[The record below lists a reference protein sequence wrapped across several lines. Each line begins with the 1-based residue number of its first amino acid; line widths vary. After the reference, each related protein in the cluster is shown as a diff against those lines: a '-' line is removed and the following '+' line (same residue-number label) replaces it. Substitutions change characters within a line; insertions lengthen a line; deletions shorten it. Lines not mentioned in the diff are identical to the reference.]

1 MLKQKKMRIV
11 NTVSGSFPYEGN
23 RTLPDFFKAKQ
34 MKLVYRNNEEKFHTF
49 FDKSRDP
56 ILLIDDSFHFI
67 DCNEAAVEILGADSK
82 DQVLNKPPAYFS
94 PEYQPD
100 GQLSV
105 IKAEKMIKSAY
116 KKGNLQFEWIHKRL
130 DGVTIYMDVSL
141 TVIPVGAEKV
151 LLVHW
156 WDITESKK
164 AGETIHKLYQAIEQT
179 NEIVFMTDIDGT
191 INFVNTAFEE
201 VYGYKKEEVQGK
213 TTPRI
218 LKSGLMDKEFYKD
231 LWKKLPAGKGIRKEI
246 INKTKDGRLIN
257 IHTSMTPI
265 FSEKKILIGYMAVQE
280 DITEKKIAEKK
291 LVDAELQY
299 RTLFEQSPD
308 GICLVDYETLSN
320 LDFNVQVHKQLGYSA
335 EEFSKLKISDYEIIE
350 SPKAIKARAKKIMNE
365 GHDDFITR
373 HKTKKGEIRDV
384 HAIIQKIVLH
394 EKPVFYAIFRDI
406 TDKVRLAN
414 ELRSKEVDVQ
424 RQIMEATLFGHEE
437 EKNELGREL
446 HDNVNQLLATVKI
459 YLGMIKGKKD
469 NMDLDL
475 VDKSYQYVNDA
486 MEEIRKLSHSLVSSV
501 LKEKGLRECLKDLLH
516 ELNSNHGFKVK
527 LIYKISKERILYPKM
542 ELTLYRII
550 QEQVNNICK
559 HAKANNI
566 VIHLRE
572 KEDHLDL
579 SILDDGAGF
588 DTTKKGNGIGL
599 RNIQSRV
606 NIYSGSMNIFSSPGE
621 GCRLEVSIPL

>member
-1 MLKQKKMRIV
+1 MKIV
-11 NTVSGSFPYEGN
+11 NTVSGSFSYEGN
-23 RTLPDFFKAKQ
+23 RTLPDFFEAQQ
-34 MKLVYRNNEEKFHTF
+34 MKQVHCNNEEKFHTF

-67 DCNEAAVEILGADSK
+67 DCNEAAVQILGADSK
-82 DQVLNKPPAYFS
+82 DQILNQPPAYFS

-105 IKAEKMIKSAY
+105 IKAEVMVKSAY

-130 DGVTIYMDVSL
+130 DGVSIYMDVSL
-141 TVIPVGAEKV
+141 TVIPVGIEKV

-156 WDITESKK
+156 RDITESKK

-179 NEIVFMTDIDGT
+179 NEIVYMTDIDGT
-191 INFVNTAFEE
+191 INFVNAAFEE
-201 VYGYKKEEVQGK
+201 VYGYKKEEVLGK

-218 LKSGLMDKEFYKD
+218 LKSGLMDKEFYED
-231 LWKKLPAGKGIRKEI
+231 LWNKLPEGREI
-246 INKTKDGRLIN
+246 HSEMINKSKDGRLIN
-257 IHTSMTPI
+257 ILTSLSPI
-265 FSEKKILIGYMAVQE
+265 FKDEKILIGYMAVQK
-280 DITEKKIAEKK
+280 DITGKKIVEKE
-291 LVDAELQY
+291 LDDTALQY

-308 GICLVDYETLSN
+308 GICVIDNETLLN
-320 LDFNVQVHKQLGYSA
+320 LDFNVKAHEQLGYSR
-335 EEFSKLKISDYEIIE
+335 EEFSQLKISDYEIIE
-350 SPKAIKARAKKIMNE
+350 TPEAIKTRAKKIME
-365 GHDDFITR
+365 KGHDDFITR
-373 HKTKKGEIRDV
+373 HKTKNGEIKDV
-384 HAIIQKIVLH
+384 HVIVQKIILQDTPVLY
-394 EKPVFYAIFRDI
+394 VIYRDI
-406 TDKVRLAN
+406 TEKVNLAN
-414 ELRSKEVDVQ
+414 ALRSQELDLQ
-424 RQIMEATLFGHEE
+424 RKIIEASLSGHEE

-446 HDNVNQLLATVKI
+446 HDNVNQILATVKI

-469 NMDLDL
+469 NMEPDLL
-475 VDKSYQYVNDA
+475 DKSFQYVNDA

-501 LKEKGLRECLKDLLH
+501 LNEKGLRECLRNLVH

-550 QEQVNNICK
+550 QEQVNNIRK

-579 SILDDGAGF
+579 SILDDGIGF
-588 DTTKKGNGIGL
+588 DPTKKGNGIGL
-599 RNIQSRV
+599 RNIQSRA

-621 GCRLEVSIPL
+621 GCHLEVSIPL